1 MATIVDILTKA
12 FPYRGS
18 VLIRIPLSVVITLLL
33 AMSAGAENQA
43 MKRGRD
49 WMDLKQYDNAR
60 GEFRR
65 AIQEEPKNADARYL
79 IAQSYYEEGDLLNSL
94 AWALDTTKVSPNHSK
109 AKRLLGLIQGRGTQL
124 LLSQDVRSQAL
135 GLKIA
140 EGIPGKALVPGL
152 KAAMAGKDEDNAM
165 KAERLLGAIQGGD
178 VRATWTALLTAHDKT
193 VQERAA
199 ERSWALYRVP
209 EAVPILR
216 AKYAQRFLSATGTFG
231 GDVEKLVR
239 QSGEMLLS
247 LGTNEASNVFI
258 EAITMRDRVHIKV
271 LRYAVEALVW
281 QKQAKAVPVLISE
294 MEKQANGDPRNA
306 CSDSTLAIT
315 WALAR
320 LGGKAGV
327 PAMST
332 TLSLILSTVPN
343 YNECIDAVLDA
354 LSRADDPAWKGFSY
368 WYKPGG
374 WSEFNKVG
382 MYLKRVKDG
391 EVAQGSSDDPID
403 ATSPNAGAVY
413 EWLANIGPCSAFTGC
428 KKGLDL
434 GWKHSVVVRSPTEVE
449 YLGEVVHDIGSNTY
463 IVKSAYTLTLRATG
477 DPRRGWVVTD
487 VKERP
492 CTRCGQSY

>member
-1 MATIVDILTKA
+1 MKRSTSKA
-12 FPYRGS
+12 FPYRAS
-18 VLIRIPLSVVITLLL
+18 VLLRILLSVVITLLL
-33 AMSAGAENQA
+33 TVSAGAENPA

-60 GEFRR
+60 AEFRR

-79 IAQSYYEEGDLLNSL
+79 IAESYYQEGYLLNSL
-94 AWALDTTKVSPNHSK
+94 EWARDTIKVSPNHRK
-109 AKRLLGLIQGRGTQL
+109 ATALLGLIQGRGTQL

-165 KAERLLGAIQGGD
+165 KAERLLAAIQAGD

-199 ERSWALYRVP
+199 ERSWALYRAP

-216 AKYAQRFLSATGTFG
+216 TKYAQRFLSAAGTFG
-231 GDVEKLVR
+231 GDVEKAVR

-247 LGTNEASNVFI
+247 LGPNDASNVFI
-258 EAITMRDRVHIKV
+258 DALTMRDRVHIKA
-271 LRYAVEALVW
+271 LNYAVETLVQ
-281 QKQAKAVPVLISE
+281 QKEAKAIPVLIRE
-294 MEKQANGDPRNA
+294 MEKQAKGDPGNA
-306 CSDSTLAIT
+306 CSGSTLAIT
-315 WALAR
+315 WALGR

-327 PAMST
+327 PAMTT
-332 TLSLILSTVPN
+332 TLSSIVSKMPN
-343 YNECIDAVLDA
+343 YTECIDAVLDA
-354 LSRADDPAWKGFSY
+354 LSQADDPAWKRFSY
-368 WYKPGG
+368 WYKQGG
-374 WSEFNKVG
+374 WGEFNKMR
-382 MYLKRVKDG
+382 MYLKDVKDG
-391 EVAQGSSDDPID
+391 RVAHGSSNDPID
-403 ATSPNAGAVY
+403 ATSPNAGRVY
-413 EWLANIGPCSAFTGC
+413 EWLANIGPCSVLTGC

-434 GWKHSVVVRSPTEVE
+434 GWKDSVVVRSPTEVE

-477 DPRRGWVVTD
+477 DPERAWVITD

-492 CTRCGQSY
+492 CTRCEQKY